1 MLPPQVQ
8 PFLLTMAVSAL
19 VGIGLRDYYEGEG
32 KFDTFGTVRTFVFFG
47 MLGFMLY
54 LIPGIGPYAFLLGLV
69 AVTPFLL
76 IYYHHKVRQKKS
88 PGLIGVLIGLMTYG
102 IGPVAV
108 HQPQW
113 FLVMVAVSILFVLH
127 SKGKIR
133 RFTDRL
139 ETGEVVTACKFLAI
153 AGVILPLI
161 PAVPP
166 AVGVA
171 GRIFAVLPVTPRQIW
186 MAVVITTTISY
197 LGYVLQT
204 YLYPKRGM
212 MLTGLIGGVY
222 SSTVAVLVLAKK
234 SKSAPGHD
242 REAAA
247 SILLAV
253 AMMYLRLL
261 ALVAIFRFG
270 SVPQVGPALLVLALL
285 AAGYGL
291 WIRRG
296 KDPEPEPAAL
306 EDPAVEKPEAEP
318 ALRKNPLEINSALL
332 FAFMFVAVSLA
343 TKYVL
348 LWFKDMGLRML
359 SLVVGCSD
367 ITPFVVSVLHG
378 NLGIGTHQI
387 LQAIVLASASNNLL
401 KAAYAYLFG
410 TRRTATLAGIGMGAL
425 AGLSTL
431 YALFLRLGLTGTLVG
446 FVLGHLV
453 IALPL
458 SIIAITNAL
467 ESFDF
472 SLRRASGR

>member
-8 PFLLTMAVSAL
+8 PFLLTLAVSAL

-32 KFDTFGTVRTFVFFG
+32 KYDTFGTVRTFVFFG

-54 LIPGIGPYAFLLGLV
+54 LIPGIGPYAFLLGMA
-69 AVTPFLL
+69 AVVPFLL
-76 IYYHHKVRQKKS
+76 IYYSQKLRQKKS
-88 PGLIGVLIGLMTYG
+88 PGLIGVLIALLTYTV
-102 IGPVAV
+102 GPVAM

-113 FLVMVAVSILFVLH
+113 FLVLVAVSILFVLH

-153 AGVILPLI
+153 AGVVLPLI
-161 PAVPP
+161 PAIPP
-166 AVGVA
+166 ALGIM
-171 GRIFAVLPVTPRQIW
+171 GRVFAVLPVTPRQIW

-197 LGYVLQT
+197 FGYVLQT
-204 YLYPKRGM
+204 YLYPKKGM
-212 MLTGLIGGVY
+212 LLTGLIGGVY

-234 SKSAPGHD
+234 SKSEPGHD

-261 ALVAIFRFG
+261 VLVAIFRFG
-270 SVPQVGPALLVLALL
+270 SVMRVGPALLVMAGL

-291 WIRRG
+291 WVRRG
-296 KDPEPEPAAL
+296 PEVAPETP
-306 EDPAVEKPEAEP
+306 EVTETGPEAEP
-318 ALRKNPLEINSALL
+318 ALRKNPLEINSALF
-332 FAFMFVAVSLA
+332 FACMFVAVSLA

-348 LWFKDMGLRML
+348 LWFQGMGLRML

-367 ITPFVVSVLHG
+367 ITPFVVSVLQG
-378 NLGIGTHQI
+378 NLGLGTQQI
-387 LQAIVLASASNNLL
+387 LQAIILASASNNLL

-410 TRRTATLAGIGMGAL
+410 TRRTAALAGIGMGTL
-425 AGLSTL
+425 AGLSIL
-431 YALFLRLGLTGTLVG
+431 YALF
-446 FVLGHLV
+446 VL
-453 IALPL
+453 
-458 SIIAITNAL
+458 
-467 ESFDF
+467 
-472 SLRRASGR
+472 